1 MSENSNSNSKIT
13 KPKINYV
20 TVEIKK
26 TKIDKNGHIYEVVE
40 EQQVPEF
47 LANILTG
54 NGNTF
59 IDNNN

>member
-1 MSENSNSNSKIT
+1 MSENSNSKIT

-26 TKIDKNGHIYEVVE
+26 TKIDENGHIYEVVE

-54 NGNTF
+54 NGNRF

>member
-1 MSENSNSNSKIT
+1 MSENMNSKIT

-20 TVEIKK
+20 TIEIKK
-26 TKIDKNGHIYEVVE
+26 TKIDENGHIYEVVE
-40 EQQVPEF
+40 EQYVPEF